1 MLYIIESMVF
11 VMANM
16 QWWERKNLGPILRY

>member
-1 MLYIIESMVF
+1 MLYTIESMVF

-16 QWWERKNLGPILRY
+16 QCWERKNLEPILRY